1 MDGDGELAGVAAIA
15 HTVVGI
21 AEVGVIV
28 PGEDGPVGLV
38 KDGVGGN

>member
-1 MDGDGELAGVAAIA
+1 MDGDRELAGVAAIV

-21 AEVGVIV
+21 AEVGVIA

-38 KDGVGGN
+38 EDGAGGN